1 MGQHVFN
8 TLKEEEDF
16 VQGTW
21 MPSILYMCAILHT
34 ILKYC
39 KTKASPKLNFLLFA
53 IFVFYWDQAFHAQQ
67 FLVESTFKF
76 YEVNVVKQGWL

>member
-1 MGQHVFN
+1 
-8 TLKEEEDF
+8 
-16 VQGTW
+16 

-53 IFVFYWDQAFHAQQ
+53 IFVFYWDQAFHALQLFILTSVWQNNRTKIATILQQ
-67 FLVESTFKF
+67 KKSINEG
-76 YEVNVVKQGWL
+76 EVKLL

>member
-1 MGQHVFN
+1 
-8 TLKEEEDF
+8 
-16 VQGTW
+16 

-53 IFVFYWDQAFHAQQ
+53 IFVFYWDQAFYALK
-67 FLVESTFKF
+67 FLI
-76 YEVNVVKQGWL
+76 VNGLYQTRKPTMALILI

>member
-1 MGQHVFN
+1 
-8 TLKEEEDF
+8 
-16 VQGTW
+16 

-53 IFVFYWDQAFHAQQ
+53 IFVFYWDQAFHALQLFILTSVWQNNRTKIATQ
-67 FLVESTFKF
+67 FLRSVQSINEG
-76 YEVNVVKQGWL
+76 EVKLL